1 MCVFFCHIRIT
12 LTTQTTDK
20 YTFKI
25 SNHPILDIENKQQNV
40 NTLMRKALLFSLA
53 LIGVVL
59 FSGCRHGLS
68 YMKSH
73 HDDVRYQTIPDPV
86 TTMDGKVVVKFSG
99 AFPEKYFAKDVA
111 LFVQPVLSW
120 QGGEIPL
127 EPMTLKGENVK
138 GEGTTINY
146 ANGGRFTYTDYVNFQ
161 EGMETATITLAPVGY
176 QTDES
181 DDISRFANQII
192 ENDKGKEFSSVLLS
206 DGVSNLASLV
216 DVRGNISIA
225 PINYNKTQGMV
236 ETADIYFQNGQSNL
250 DWNFQMNRKFDAK
263 ANLEDLKRIMLEQG
277 LPKQI
282 NITGWASPEGEETHN
297 AGVSKNRADVATAQL
312 NRILDEVLTVMARR
326 AKVPAQEV
334 EYYKYQQRKQIII
347 TTRPAGED
355 WVHFVVMVENSDIQ
369 DRHAIINV
377 VETQQNLIKREQMIK
392 NMAQVYTQLNDEIF
406 PNLRR
411 AQIALYYSEARK
423 SDPEL
428 AKQATLDMSKL
439 SFDEL
444 MYAAYINYSFP
455 TKLKYYKWATENHSA
470 EWAAWNNAGAVSCYL
485 EDYDEAERFLNV
497 ARELNPH
504 NPDVLNNSGLLYLG
518 KGDFTQ
524 AKYYFEEAQRQGS
537 SDAEANIYIL
547 NLKQGNY
554 SEAVKQLRNKS
565 CSYNLAYAQL
575 MNEDITGCIRT
586 LDCCLDQNEDVNY
599 LRAVAYARQD
609 DKDNALKNLKASVDI
624 EYDYKKKART
634 DVEFKKYWEDED
646 FKLIV
651 KLYKQE

>member
-1 MCVFFCHIRIT
+1 MKKT
-12 LTTQTTDK
+12 LFSFLILASVLLTGCSGISSMK
-20 YTFKI
+20 
-25 SNHPILDIENKQQNV
+25 SNHK
-40 NTLMRKALLFSLA
+40 K
-53 LIGVVL
+53 
-59 FSGCRHGLS
+59 
-68 YMKSH
+68 
-73 HDDVRYQTIPDPV
+73 VRYQATPDPV
-86 TTMDGKVVVKFSG
+86 ATMDDKVVVKYTCV
-99 AFPEKYFAKDVA
+99 FPEKYFNKNAVM
-111 LFVQPVLSW
+111 FVQPVFSW
-120 QGGEIPL
+120 DSGDIRLDPINL
-127 EPMTLKGENVK
+127 RGENVE
-138 GEGTTINY
+138 GEGQKINY
-146 ANGGRFTYTDYVNFQ
+146 EKGGRYTYTDMLDYR
-161 EGMETATITLAPVGY
+161 EGMETGKVTLTPVVY
-176 QTDES
+176 KASNVDEEAL
-181 DDISRFANQII
+181 FA
-192 ENDKGKEFSSVLLS
+192 EDLKGGTNLSTVLIS
-206 DGVSNLASLV
+206 DGVNNTSSWI
-216 DVRGNISIA
+216 DIRGNISIS
-225 PINYNKTQGMV
+225 PINYNKTQGII
-236 ETADIYFQNGQSNL
+236 ETADIYFPNGTSIL
-250 DWNFQMNRKFDAK
+250 DWGFEMNRKFDAK
-263 ANLEDLKRIMLEQG
+263 ANLDDLKRIMLENG

-282 NITGWASPEGEETHN
+282 TITGWASPEGEETHN
-297 AGVSKNRADVATAQL
+297 AGVSKNRADLATELL
-312 NRILDEVLTVMARR
+312 NNILDEVLTTMARR
-326 AKVPAQEV
+326 AKIRQQDI
-334 EYYKYQQRKQIII
+334 EYYKYDLKKQMVI
-347 TTRPAGED
+347 TTRSAGED
-355 WVHFVVMVENSDIQ
+355 WVHFVVMVEASDIQ
-369 DRHAIINV
+369 DKHAIINV
-377 VETQQNLIKREQMIK
+377 AETQQNLIKREQMIK